1 MRDRID
7 ELSVT
12 AAGLQPLTDL
22 ASVDALLSESRQ
34 RPTVLFKHS
43 PTCGISA
50 HVHHD
55 LMPLASDPQ
64 LDADW
69 YVISVRAHRDVS
81 DYVAERTGIT
91 HESPQVIVLRDGKP
105 AWNASLFDI
114 TAAALREQV
123 GGGARA

>member
-1 MRDRID
+1 MMRDRID

-22 ASVDALLSESRQ
+22 AAVDALLSESRQ

-81 DYVAERTGIT
+81 DAIAARLKVWHA
-91 HESPQVIVLRDGKP
+91 SPQVIVLRNG
-105 AWNASLFDI
+105 AVMWHGSHFGVSARSVLRALSL
-114 TAAALREQV
+114 R
-123 GGGARA
+123 